1 MAGNEQ
7 GESLRRMVRREL
19 VLRHLLHGC
28 SPKALFL
35 GSTLLATA
43 LSATAMPSQALAQC
57 APAPDA
63 PVAIS
68 SGSCTDTGTPG
79 TPTRS
84 STDATDAVSA
94 FGTGT
99 YTGNVVELDASGTG
113 SGAHASGGGTINLN
127 GAPDG
132 SGGYNTTNVNTT
144 GAGSHGLYADGGG
157 HINGH
162 GVLVSTSGDGSHGI
176 FATGTGSDVKVDSNG
191 VTLPANT
198 GQQIVVT
205 TGNDAYAAYAANG
218 GKVEITGIDATTTG
232 IITYGTGSSA
242 FVAESGGQIT
252 LAGVSGFISGDN
264 TAGASVSGAGSSIV
278 TNGSYINTYGNNSAG
293 MLVADGGTATIHGGA
308 VVTGNYHGT
317 LISNS
322 AALLA
327 QGAGSQITIDQG
339 GSVTTYGAASAGAT
353 AQGGAFIDFKGYGI
367 FTYET
372 GSAGAVADGTDGN
385 GTASKIAITDAIV
398 RTTGPSSAG
407 VRATGGGTMSVTGGE
422 ITTGYKPGFGTSG
435 GHYASAEIGKESNGA
450 EAIGAGST
458 LTITDNELTTTGDGA
473 IGVVAN
479 AGGTATVAG
488 GTITTHGAETANFTA
503 DGVRATGPGS
513 TVTLTNGASGGT
525 AVTTSGVNAMGLHAM
540 QGGIVDATNTTI
552 NTSGAGAFGALSEGA
567 SSNVKLT
574 TSTVITQAASGL
586 SVNGGGQI
594 NATGTAVTANGA
606 GSSGIL
612 GTGDGTVTMTGG
624 SLSATG
630 DLITGTAGN
639 VVANLTGVAPTTGSG
654 IVVHAI
660 GGTTSGNFTTMALT
674 GNVVGETGASANA
687 TLTGS
692 TLTGAALNADT
703 MTVDGASTWTMTAS
717 STVNSSATS
726 TTSNTGLIVF
736 TPPAGGAYKTLTTSN
751 FVGGTG
757 GAVGTVVLNTYLGD
771 DSSPSDQ
778 IVIDGGS
785 ATGSTG
791 LTIVNNG
798 GPGAA
803 TIKDGIE
810 VVRVENGGTTNS
822 DAFHLTRTVSA
833 GAYDYNLFRGGL
845 DPNTGTPTDQNWFL
859 RNVGLNEP
867 TQTSLPY
874 AQILSNFAFSTL
886 GTLQQ
891 RTGNRIWPNG
901 TPAETIWCKDPAQ
914 NYKCKVNA
922 EQASVYVNGVPV
934 IYGQGAWGRIGGQY
948 SSFSPSIGS
957 SYKESIGFLQ
967 AGYEG
972 TVSESAAGEMTL
984 GGYATIGTSRADIDI
999 TRDPVTGAVRKGKI
1013 SSEGYGIGVN
1023 ATWLGA
1029 NGFYADGIGQFTLY
1043 QSNLSN
1049 KVGGDN
1055 RGYSTALSLEIGR
1068 RFDLG
1073 SGWSV
1078 VPQVQLAWTY
1088 ANFDSFADTLGN
1100 KVSLG
1105 DGNSLKGRAGVRVEK
1120 LDSWKDADGNIR
1132 RMQVY
1137 GIANLTNEFL
1147 RGTKINVAGTS
1158 VKQREKGLWGE
1169 VGLGGTYAWNDKWSV
1184 YGEADYATAL
1194 SGGSSG
1200 NDNYTVKGT
1209 VGARYRW

>member
-1 MAGNEQ
+1 M
-7 GESLRRMVRREL
+7 
-19 VLRHLLHGC
+19 
-28 SPKALFL
+28 
-35 GSTLLATA
+35 
-43 LSATAMPSQALAQC
+43 
-57 APAPDA
+57 
-63 PVAIS
+63 
-68 SGSCTDTGTPG
+68 
-79 TPTRS
+79 
-84 STDATDAVSA
+84 
-94 FGTGT
+94 
-99 YTGNVVELDASGTG
+99 DASGTG

-132 SGGYNTTNVNTT
+132 SGGYNTTNINTT

-157 HINGH
+157 HVNGT

-176 FATGTGSDVKVDSNG
+176 FATGTGSDVNVDSSG
-191 VTLPANT
+191 VILPPNV

-205 TGNDAYAAYAANG
+205 GGNGAYAAYAANG
-218 GKVEITGIDATTTG
+218 GKIEITGINATITG
-232 IITYGTGSSA
+232 IITSGTGSSA
-242 FVAESGGQIT
+242 FVADSGGQIT
-252 LAGVSGFISGDN
+252 LTGVSGYIFGED
-264 TAGASVSGAGSSIV
+264 TAGAFVSGAGSTIV
-278 TNGSYINTYGNNSAG
+278 TNASFINTYGNNSAG
-293 MLVADGGTATIHGGA
+293 MLVAGGGAATIHGGA

-317 LISNS
+317 LISGS
-322 AALLA
+322 TALLA

-372 GSAGAVADGTDGN
+372 GSAGAVADGTDGS
-385 GTASKIAITDAIV
+385 GTASKVGITDAIV

-407 VRATGGGTMSVTGGE
+407 VRATTGGTISVTGGE
-422 ITTGYKPGFGTSG
+422 ITTGYQPGFGTSG
-435 GHYASAEIGKESNGA
+435 GHYLASEIGRESNGA
-450 EAIGAGST
+450 EAIGTGST

-473 IGVVAN
+473 IGVAAS
-479 AGGTATVAG
+479 AGGAATVAG
-488 GTITTHGAETANFTA
+488 GTITTSGAQTPNFSA

-513 TVTLTNGASGGT
+513 TVTLKNSANGGT

-540 QGGIVDATNTTI
+540 QGGLVDATNATV
-552 NTSGAGAFGALSEGA
+552 NTGGAGAFGALSEGA
-567 SSNVKLT
+567 NSNVKLT
-574 TSTVITQAASGL
+574 ASSVTTQAASGL

-594 NATGTAVTANGA
+594 NTTGTAVTANGT

-612 GTGDGTVTMTGG
+612 GTGNGTVTMTGG
-624 SLSATG
+624 SLRATG

-654 IVVHAI
+654 IVVHAV
-660 GGTTSGNFTTMALT
+660 GGTTSGNFTNMALT
-674 GNVVGETGASANA
+674 GNVVGETGARANG
-687 TLTGS
+687 TLTQS
-692 TLTGAALNADT
+692 TLTGAALNADN
-703 MTVDGASTWTMTAS
+703 MTVDSASTWTMTAS
-717 STVNSSATS
+717 STVNSTATS
-726 TTSNTGLIVF
+726 TTTNTGLIVF
-736 TPPAGGAYKTLTTSN
+736 TPPVNGAYKTLTTSN

-757 GAVGTVVLNTYLGD
+757 GTIGTVVLNTYLGD

-778 IVIDGGS
+778 IVVDGGT

-803 TIKDGIE
+803 TIRDGIA
-810 VVRVENGGTTNS
+810 VVRVENGGTTNA
-822 DAFHLTRTVSA
+822 DAFHLTRVVAA

-845 DPNTGTPTDQNWFL
+845 DPNTGTPTDQDWFL

-891 RTGNRIWPNG
+891 RTGNRVWPNG
-901 TPAETIWCKDPAQ
+901 APAETIWCKDPAQ

-922 EQASVYVNGVPV
+922 EQASVYVNGGPV
-934 IYGQGAWGRIGGQY
+934 IYGQGAWGRVAGQY
-948 SSFSPSIGS
+948 SSYNPKIGS

-972 TVSESAAGEMTL
+972 TVFESAAGDMTV
-984 GGYATIGTSRADIDI
+984 GGYATIGTSHADIDI

-1013 SSEGYGIGVN
+1013 TSTGYGIGVN

-1029 NGFYADGIGQFTLY
+1029 NGLYADGIGQFTLY

-1055 RGYSTALSLEIGR
+1055 RGYSTALSLEMGR
-1068 RFDLG
+1068 RFDFG
-1073 SGWSV
+1073 AGWSV
-1078 VPQVQLAWTY
+1078 VPQVQLAWTSVD
-1088 ANFDSFADTLGN
+1088 FDSFADTLGN
-1100 KVSLG
+1100 KISLG

-1120 LDSWKDADGNIR
+1120 LDSWKDADGNVR
-1132 RMQVY
+1132 RMQLY
-1137 GIANLTNEFL
+1137 GIVNLTNEFL
-1147 RGTKINVAGTS
+1147 QGTKIDVAGTS

-1169 VGLGGTYAWNDKWSV
+1169 VGVGGTYAWNDKWSV
-1184 YGEADYATAL
+1184 YGEAGYATAL
-1194 SGGSSG
+1194 SGSSG

-1209 VGARYRW
+1209 VGARYKW